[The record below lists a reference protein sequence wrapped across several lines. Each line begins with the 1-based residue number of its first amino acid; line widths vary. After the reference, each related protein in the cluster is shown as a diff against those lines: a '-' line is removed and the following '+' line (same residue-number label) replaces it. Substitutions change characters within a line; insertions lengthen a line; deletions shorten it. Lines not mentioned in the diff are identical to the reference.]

1 MSKNRSVRS
10 PLRYNKI
17 ANLSRRGKIAAVAV
31 LFLSIVSLAAIGS
44 TAGRNAVAGPI
55 AAYFGFSQPEAR
67 PTAATVQ
74 DKERGTLIAQIDEKA
89 EPASGQ
95 EVPLFRPFLQEE
107 PKQNSDGLV
116 ASVKKPE
123 AKSASQP
130 TFDEAFRSNDPTGLV
145 FQQGKLRRSPT
156 ETMPAR
162 GRKKV
167 TVTRMSREWPRS
179 RCGRVLR
186 PIPESRSTESRS
198 NRS

>member
-89 EPASGQ
+89 EPAFGQ
-95 EVPLFRPFLQEE
+95 EVPLFPFSSGGAKA
-107 PKQNSDGLV
+107 KQRWACCIGKETGSKKCV
-116 ASVKKPE
+116 A
-123 AKSASQP
+123 A
-130 TFDEAFRSNDPTGLV
+130 DIR
-145 FQQGKLRRSPT
+145 
-156 ETMPAR
+156 
-162 GRKKV
+162 
-167 TVTRMSREWPRS
+167 
-179 RCGRVLR
+179 
-186 PIPESRSTESRS
+186 
-198 NRS
+198 